1 MFENLAG
8 KTVIL
13 TGHTGFKGAWLTF
26 WLTEIG
32 AKVHGISLAV
42 ESGQPS
48 LHDLLGPEA
57 YTQSHIHDIRDYAGV
72 KAIVDAVKP
81 DAVFHLAAQALV
93 RRSYRDPL
101 ESFSSNIMGTAHV
114 LEACR
119 NLDRPPAIVCVT
131 TDKVYDNVEW
141 VFPYRETDAVCG
153 KDPYS
158 ASKAGA
164 EMIAASYLRSLFKLE
179 GDTRPR
185 LAIARGGNVIGGGD
199 WAEDRIIPDA
209 IRGALKNEPLRIRN
223 PDSVRPW
230 QHVLELCHGYMTL
243 ADKLLSDSP
252 DAYEGPWNFGP
263 DPMVVTTVLEVAQRL
278 SAGLTATDLK
288 IEMDRSPTVPESNY
302 LTLDISK
309 AMRELRWVP
318 ALTVEDSIDMTTVW
332 YDTYLRS
339 PDEAR
344 ALTRV
349 QLSDYISRR
358 TAMAGSSGATS

>member
-1 MFENLAG
+1 MFDNL
-8 KTVIL
+8 KNKIVIL
-13 TGHTGFKGAWLTF
+13 TGHTGFKGAWLSL

-42 ESGQPS
+42 EDGTPS
-48 LHDLLGPEA
+48 LHDMLGPNS
-57 YTQSHIHDIRDYAGV
+57 YTRSYIQDIRDYDSI
-72 KAIVDAVKP
+72 KSIVDSVKP

-101 ESFSSNIMGTAHV
+101 ESFTSNIMGTANV

-119 NLDRPPAIVCVT
+119 NLEKPPAIVCVT

-141 VFPYRETDAVCG
+141 VFPYREIDPICG

-164 EMIAASYLRSLFKLE
+164 EMVAASYLRSLYKIE

-185 LAIARGGNVIGGGD
+185 LSIARGGNVIGGGD

-209 IRGALKNEPLRIRN
+209 VRGAQANEPLRIRN

-230 QHVLELCHGYMTL
+230 QHVLELCHAYMTL
-243 ADKLLSDSP
+243 ADKLLSDAP
-252 DAYEGPWNFGP
+252 DTYEGAWNFGP
-263 DPMVVTTVLEVAQRL
+263 DPIVITTVLQVANRL
-278 SAGLTATDLK
+278 SDRLSQTELR
-288 IEMDRSPTVPESNY
+288 IEMDRSPSVPESNY

-309 AMRELRWVP
+309 AMHELRWTPV
-318 ALTVEDSIDMTTVW
+318 LTVEEAIDMTADW
-332 YDTYLRS
+332 YDAYLKS
-339 PDEAR
+339 PDQAKTLIYQQLAAYVAR
-344 ALTRV
+344 REE
-349 QLSDYISRR
+349 
-358 TAMAGSSGATS
+358 MAH